1 MLRSKS
7 GGITMHLTTR
17 DIEGL
22 RKSLFR
28 RREELA
34 SRLQR
39 IDADFKRIHEP
50 LSQDFADRA
59 VQMENDEALQAIR
72 SAANADLIKVEQAIE
87 RLEQGR
93 YGTCER
99 CNQPIDM
106 ERLRAL
112 PYALTC
118 ASCATD

>member
-1 MLRSKS
+1 M
-7 GGITMHLTTR
+7 
-17 DIEGL
+17 
-22 RKSLFR
+22 RKLLIR
-28 RREELA
+28 RREELS

-39 IDADFKRIHEP
+39 IGADFRRVHEP

-72 SAANADLIKVEQAIE
+72 SAASADLIKVEQALG
-87 RLEQGR
+87 RLDHGR
-93 YGTCER
+93 YGVCER

-106 ERLRAL
+106 ERLRAV

-118 ASCATD
+118 AACAW